1 MSDFLQPHGLQHAR
15 LPCPSLS
22 PGVCSNSC
30 PLSQWCHLIISSS
43 VTLFSSCPQ
52 SFPASVFSN
61 ESALCIRWPKFWSS
75 SISPSN
81 KYSGLISFRIDSLL
95 YKGLSRVF
103 YSIPIQKH
111 MSSSLLTSKSP
122 LSRDCQGALST
133 GMESY
138 MHPTN
143 EPTSQLM
150 RYRSKKTMTMES
162 VGCIRHYNIQK
173 LPGGYGVQTAGGVER
188 WITCSEAILWKK
200 VVRCIGGSE
209 TCIWH
214 CIW

>member
-1 MSDFLQPHGLQHAR
+1 MSDFLRPHGLQHTR

-30 PLSQWCHLIISSS
+30 PLSQWCHPIISSS
-43 VTLFSSCPQ
+43 VTTFSSCPQ

-61 ESALCIRWPKFWSS
+61 ESALCIRWPKFWRS

-81 KYSGLISFRIDSLL
+81 EYSGLISFRIGSLL
-95 YKGLSRVF
+95 SKGLSRVF
-103 YSIPIQKH
+103 YSIPIWRNV
-111 MSSSLLTSKSP
+111 SSSLVTSESIP
-122 LSRDCQGALST
+122 SRDCQGALCA

-138 MHPTN
+138 MHSTN

-150 RYRSKKTMTMES
+150 RYRGKKPMTMGS

-173 LPGGYGVQTAGGVER
+173 LPGGYGMRMARGV
-188 WITCSEAILWKK
+188 
-200 VVRCIGGSE
+200 
-209 TCIWH
+209 
-214 CIW
+214 